1 MANNKKT
8 TYMTVDQIRKQ
19 ERENRF
25 KNLKFDDDKV
35 YSVDEIRQA
44 AIDQGL
50 IEAPKPTVE
59 PPTVNESGRQSA
71 ERRNPLDLRNMV
83 QHTNNDTIPR
93 IAQEAVR
100 NYNTSRVGSDYLSK
114 YDDSTSY
121 TDVQNDIESLQNI
134 RGGAKR
140 RGRDTASYDRA
151 IEMLKSYASQNYSLD
166 DTSLSLEDRNAIYKQ
181 NKQDIADL
189 SGEGN
194 DEYTRDYSLM
204 RWLGMYDK
212 NAVSSDEA
220 NQTAIDLINKDNV
233 KYDVSLDVGG
243 LSDEEKKQKAEEL
256 RTYFQDKYG
265 YGFNTDY
272 LTAASE
278 FYKSKKSR
286 YDNAKVD
293 NEAYE
298 RLGQASAVT
307 SDINK
312 KDDYEQNSVAGDYGT
327 PTSREEVNEY
337 ITNANN
343 ARIAAIDDP
352 TQKLLEQSANRSND
366 LPDKL
371 GSFFAV
377 EKEEIAETP
386 NTYVQLRK
394 DYAGSGFAVDT
405 YDRTP
410 YTMLQT
416 EGYKNHWDV
425 MTNEEV
431 GAYYYLLNT
440 EGKDAAYEYLDSLT
454 NTLQKRANYE
464 NKKTEMEISGEEGTI
479 TNLDWL
485 VRNASTVPDKVAG
498 GIAGYI
504 DNVSHYIAGEDIEPY
519 SNIHGASLSA
529 TATREAAGETLD
541 KKAGAEDANRWAV
554 KPSQL
559 YQGVMS
565 AADMATA
572 MIVGPEVYG
581 ASMGMSAA
589 EDTARDLWEQGE
601 DNDTINALSTAA
613 GTAEMLFEEL
623 SLDKI
628 IKISNLAGEST
639 AKGLV
644 KNYLLNMVKSSGI
657 EASEEVL
664 TEAANMVVDYAV
676 RGDRSDEAGYSFADV
691 ANRLYQA
698 GVGGAIGG
706 LLGGGGATTLSA
718 TAKSAELIQNQS
730 ERNKYIAAV
739 GSKVVGAGNTQELI
753 DQAKAVEGD
762 SKAAQ
767 RIRNKAEKLEQRT
780 EKSGN
785 TKKTFNETGK
795 LYTSMQ
801 ENNIS
806 RVASAEETE
815 IKTALSKA
823 YAERIKAD
831 VNDKSV
837 SKVVN
842 ALYKSEYTD
851 EPLTLSERRI
861 VTTNQKAKAALS
873 DVQSNEDVIRSQI
886 NRAQRRATEDIASTA
901 ALTGTKEQAA
911 EKPAKIDIDD
921 FNLSDDGKT
930 YTADG
935 GEQVDIKSI
944 SSVDADDIRVELS
957 NGNTESVK
965 ALDLGSED
973 QAVVYQGIMDIQTR
987 LGAPVTASFANA
999 VVNEYNQAK
1008 ASDANLSTTDFI
1020 YGVEEAV
1027 RKGYMNDNGGN
1038 YAVNLSESAR
1048 EALFN
1053 EGRKIAQEHTKAQQK
1068 SVQSRI
1074 KGNNSQRKGTV
1085 TYEDGIERS
1094 KLNERQQVGVD
1105 VVTHIAE
1112 ETGIDVVFFRST
1124 KDGKGRFSS
1133 DFYKRYAAEKNI
1145 KAGTAP
1151 NGFWSDSKIY
1161 IDVNAGMNGE
1171 GLILFTAAHEIVHMI
1186 REGSPESFKAL
1197 ADFLVENYAKKG
1209 VDVNK
1214 LVLKEMTRSTN
1225 LNYDAAYEEV
1235 IAQSCESFLRD
1246 IHLSDKAEQLY
1257 KTDKGLATKIKN
1269 ILNRILNALK
1279 KWYGVA
1285 KPQSVEA
1292 NYVLEMKDALSEAYD
1307 KYIAGIRAASEN
1319 LRNMEKPADDGG
1331 AKLQARSGSSAFN
1344 ENAVSTAI
1352 WEALDHADKH
1362 HDNLIKVSEMPQY
1375 VQSLLGISGD
1385 FYVQRNHTYE
1395 NTVSEERAKEE
1406 GRFSD
1411 KAHYHN
1417 YGVEKM
1423 ERALLAIEHPIMT
1436 IVAPRTNDGNPTVIM
1451 LLDEFGHNDAPMYAV
1466 LSFYSNKMINGS
1478 NAIKPHVV
1486 LTIAERDWYATK
1498 GRTGYDEIVESA
1510 IKQGRVIDF
1519 DKNKRA
1525 DLTEVAQTTSLG
1537 SITVS
1542 SLEHNLS
1549 QFKKEINSFKAKNK
1563 ISYQSRSSTDS
1574 DYLSAVERGDMDTA
1588 QRMVDEAAK
1597 AAGYNTP
1604 MLYHGTQ
1611 NFGFTQFDL
1620 NKMDDGMSIFL
1631 TSTEETA
1638 STYSGRT
1645 GVKRINEK
1653 LAGDKYID
1661 DMSPQQLVEALNKNK
1676 GASQFDTEY
1685 KTLSLDEINDMAD
1698 STEKVLRSLEKYAKN
1713 VKPKYVATADTNED
1727 AYYIDLHI
1735 HNLVKHINEND
1746 YFGIMNHLR
1755 PLSEQAEE
1763 FDKPE
1768 YKQLYDTLHLL
1779 FSISGEVRYASN
1791 GYVYYVDVD
1800 DGMMYQPRTEESL
1813 KYFLKSASNFG
1824 NYATYAKLDNPLVID
1839 AKGANWNRIPV
1850 PYDIWWDL
1858 ARTDRGMNYADETPT
1873 SYTRAIAGYAKEH
1886 DYDGVIFKNLE
1897 DNGGEN
1903 DYVHHPKSD
1912 VYVVFDSAQVKSA
1925 DPVTYDDNGD
1935 VIPLSERF
1943 NESNKDIRF
1952 SLRDNVEETRDL
1964 IAVHNLTEEKLLKS
1978 LRLGGLPMPS
1988 VAVIKAENGHKGYG
2002 DISIVFP
2009 KETIDPSENRNNKLY
2024 GGDVWSPTYP
2034 SIDYEVDT
2042 KKANKIYTRAREAL
2056 RKPAAYRLN
2065 PVTFHPE
2072 NIADR
2077 INSYGGEQGFI
2088 EHYKNDYGMKQ
2099 FYLAEQDQAV
2109 PERYVEKR
2117 NEISDVDKEFYSFLA
2132 DQLGKEAFSQEATK
2146 TGREWNNRY
2155 ADDLDNAR
2163 IDYMRSVY
2171 GELSKEEEENLRRD
2185 FESERPVHKFRIAMS
2200 VQGYLENGGV
2210 TVERKLDEDGIKA
2223 DIDKLVD
2230 QSKYEEWLKELFN
2243 GIEKSSG
2250 IYNGTDYYTSSGNRR
2265 SFAQTHY
2272 TETLA
2277 NVVRVMKSQDNGDSF
2292 FGGNGLWAIAAKNYG
2307 TIEEMK
2313 ADKDR
2318 LTNLSDEERQEISN
2332 RFGER
2337 FTEIASSIAN
2347 DGDNEFLALDN
2358 AYGNICDAVRNT
2370 NTKSGLLRELQKYHH
2385 KATVATVDDILDL
2398 VSDVGNMPVN
2408 YFEAKPQRAIKFN
2421 EVSTAVIPDNASQ
2434 ALRTAL
2440 DKAGVKYVEYAS
2452 GNEEA
2457 RTEIL
2462 NSLEDVKFQ
2471 SRDNDLYFGET
2482 DDAFDIDFGED
2493 DSVENLI
2500 AREFVTHHE
2509 DMGEVLRNVAD
2520 IELTP
2525 KKVESIVNRVIRDNL
2540 GRLDAEARHTLSIEL
2555 QMALERINSD
2565 DAQSVSDEIIG
2576 AVRKA
2581 IEGST
2586 VVDDKAVSDYNQLRD
2601 VFKGKKFYLTDEQV
2615 NQLKEHDM
2623 TLDSYR
2629 RAMRG
2634 KVTIVKR
2641 ENAKRSISGGYADAN
2656 ELSLMGLHDVLESPD
2671 EILGFRSWEWDEK
2684 GYDAP
2689 NIIKEAF
2696 ETLRDRREQPITN
2709 VYSDEAIDERAVA
2722 IAAKITGGIVEAK
2735 YNSKQNPYVTKLVA
2749 DLKQKRTEAVNKQKE
2764 KNRQKLAE
2772 LKQKERERAEK
2783 REQDIRQKYRE
2794 QRARGNE
2801 NRKRTEL
2808 RGKIRKLMNSFQSRL
2823 TKPHDGSYVP
2833 RELISQT
2840 VEILNSINMDT
2851 GRSTNLSEKIA
2862 ALRNTYDGLK
2872 EDAQAYAVYDD
2883 TISAMLRGLSES
2895 LGDTSIMNM
2904 SLEQLKQTYDTLRS
2918 LDHYIRESVKM
2929 TDTDEK
2935 RTAHQLGR
2943 EMIAETKDVPKE
2955 HSGLL
2960 SGYIQTQLRAD
2971 VMFNRLAGFKKNSTW
2986 SQMARM
2992 LNDGQLHMTQLQME
3006 FSRIFADVLTDT
3018 KQLRTLSDTKH
3029 LVDIGL
3035 VDDDGNKVPIT
3046 RGMML
3051 SLYMHLLNEDNM
3063 RHVERGGLTIP
3074 SMKEYYKGDLAK
3086 AFGSGQRSVR
3096 VGMIDFSQYA
3106 EGIKTVIEEQLT
3118 DYEIEWIE
3126 KAHEFFDGASRE
3138 ALNDTTMKL
3147 YHFKK
3152 ANVDNYFPI
3161 HTDSNY
3167 RAASFESITRDMS
3180 LENSG
3185 FMKERIKASNPI
3197 LLEDIVD
3204 VINDQIQ
3211 KVSKYCGLTIPI
3223 KNFQK
3228 VYGTTLAGFE
3238 TSLQKEINKKFSGS
3252 RSNTSATKYIDN
3264 LITDL
3269 TSGRQTS
3276 DGPFAKFFSVA
3287 RGNLAAATLTLN
3299 VRVAIAQAASYPTAA
3314 AEIGWKPL
3322 LKAFVKGGKNNRMI
3336 SGADRAYIEEHT
3348 PLLWL
3353 RTQGYSNTEIGDIKE
3368 IRKQRHQIEGKF
3380 KKAMGWI
3387 EFFDGMT
3394 VGRLF
3399 YAAQYYVDEQFPTLK
3414 RGSEEY
3420 KQKVAEVYNDVIE
3433 KTQPNYTTMQRPDIL
3448 RNPNA
3453 LVKSMTMFMTQRLQN
3468 FNIVYDAVG
3477 TYNKYR
3483 KDLTAGKNGVTAQ
3496 DLRQAKTKL
3505 RRALVS
3511 QTVAALTIVGMK
3523 LFADML
3529 MHSMNAYRDDDD
3541 ELTAESV
3548 SLALLNN
3555 FADTIFGSV
3564 LFGSDLYSLLKS
3576 AISGERYYGISLS
3589 GVDSFTDAVE
3599 KIVNLRK
3606 GIDLD
3611 SANKAA
3617 TAICQLM
3624 GIPLNNAEKIGKAI
3638 YNWGS
3643 DFSSGSFMEAG
3654 VERTNKQNVHRAEM
3668 RYTSGDTAGAQEL
3681 LTAMIEQKKAE
3692 GKTDK
3697 EAKSWLRSQL
3707 TSTYKPRYVQ
3717 AVKDNNTEERTAIR
3731 QFLYQ
3736 SGAYGSLTD
3745 LDKTL
3750 SKWVD
3755 K

>member
-1 MANNKKT
+1 MAKKYHTIDELLEQSRMNESDNFSVGDGKSYHTIDEIKSAAEKQGLLPQSDTRVAAPVVYSKQAKPSTAKLDPMIAARERVARVATQTAGAVGSGIISSIINSRQNMNPILRKAAEERVKYERNAASSLEKLQKEVDAPIDLYDVHDVQLALSNIPDVHETAEWFVKYRRGGVLRSDENIAKYNKIKELIDQNVSSARIARSQEYADKIAYEGEDGKSVNYNDLMIGKVAQNRIQDIGLSPDDARRQLYELNT
-8 TYMTVDQIRKQ
+8 GNYNVMDSQPVNMQALQSAGWNVTGDMTNFTQPVSDDDTHKAAVFSPVVYDDKGNVSKILSPQ
-19 ERENRF
+19 ELDAYALKVLRGEDDTL
-25 KNLKFDDDKV
+25 NLKITDTYEGRYASSLASENAQRVRRLSERAYNDTDFTPLLHDAGTVPGEDSSAAKQKLKEAGVDWDEYLTYQQREDEIKRSQQAVQNYANWSTQNAGTATLATGANILMSPGKALDYLVNIVGNAVDRVKAGDNKFSVYNLPDTADDWATNLSGASGEAITESIRSGVRGNGDNV
-35 YSVDEIRQA
+35 FLNWLGDAAANTYGGVTSGIQSALTHATCFALLPPGVAEATSLTIMSGEAANDAYHEVLDNGGTIGQATMYSVA
-44 AIDQGL
+44 AG
-50 IEAPKPTVE
+50 
-59 PPTVNESGRQSA
+59 
-71 ERRNPLDLRNMV
+71 
-83 QHTNNDTIPR
+83 
-93 IAQEAVR
+93 
-100 NYNTSRVGSDYLSK
+100 
-114 YDDSTSY
+114 
-121 TDVQNDIESLQNI
+121 
-134 RGGAKR
+134 
-140 RGRDTASYDRA
+140 
-151 IEMLKSYASQNYSLD
+151 
-166 DTSLSLEDRNAIYKQ
+166 
-181 NKQDIADL
+181 
-189 SGEGN
+189 
-194 DEYTRDYSLM
+194 
-204 RWLGMYDK
+204 
-212 NAVSSDEA
+212 
-220 NQTAIDLINKDNV
+220 
-233 KYDVSLDVGG
+233 
-243 LSDEEKKQKAEEL
+243 
-256 RTYFQDKYG
+256 
-265 YGFNTDY
+265 
-272 LTAASE
+272 
-278 FYKSKKSR
+278 
-286 YDNAKVD
+286 
-293 NEAYE
+293 
-298 RLGQASAVT
+298 
-307 SDINK
+307 
-312 KDDYEQNSVAGDYGT
+312 
-327 PTSREEVNEY
+327 VNEY
-337 ITNANN
+337 I
-343 ARIAAIDDP
+343 
-352 TQKLLEQSANRSND
+352 
-366 LPDKL
+366 
-371 GSFFAV
+371 
-377 EKEEIAETP
+377 
-386 NTYVQLRK
+386 
-394 DYAGSGFAVDT
+394 
-405 YDRTP
+405 
-410 YTMLQT
+410 
-416 EGYKNHWDV
+416 
-425 MTNEEV
+425 
-431 GAYYYLLNT
+431 
-440 EGKDAAYEYLDSLT
+440 
-454 NTLQKRANYE
+454 
-464 NKKTEMEISGEEGTI
+464 GE
-479 TNLDWL
+479 
-485 VRNASTVPDKVAG
+485 
-498 GIAGYI
+498 
-504 DNVSHYIAGEDIEPY
+504 
-519 SNIHGASLSA
+519 
-529 TATREAAGETLD
+529 
-541 KKAGAEDANRWAV
+541 
-554 KPSQL
+554 
-559 YQGVMS
+559 
-565 AADMATA
+565 
-572 MIVGPEVYG
+572 
-581 ASMGMSAA
+581 
-589 EDTARDLWEQGE
+589 
-601 DNDTINALSTAA
+601 
-613 GTAEMLFEEL
+613 
-623 SLDKI
+623 
-628 IKISNLAGEST
+628 KISLENLLDMKQMFGKQK
-639 AKGLV
+639 AKEIII
-644 KNYLLNMVKSSGI
+644 GI
-657 EASEEVL
+657 LKQGIVEGSEEVV
-664 TEAANMVVDYAV
+664 TENLNEFA
-676 RGDRSDEAGYSFADV
+676 DRVINADKSQYERSVQMYLEQGYQEDEARKKASQDFYARVAWAGYGGFIGGIFP
-691 ANRLYQA
+691 
-698 GVGGAIGG
+698 GVGK
-706 LLGGGGATTLSA
+706 
-718 TAKSAELIQNQS
+718 TALNTFKSKLDYDQYTNT
-730 ERNKYIAAV
+730 V
-739 GSKVVGAGNTQELI
+739 GSAVQEAGNTQKLI
-753 DQAKAVEGD
+753 DQAYAMDDKKIKAQAD
-762 SKAAQ
+762 KAAKYDAKQ
-767 RIRNKAEKLEQRT
+767 GQGNVVTNLYNEHKA
-780 EKSGN
+780 
-785 TKKTFNETGK
+785 KKETGK
-795 LYTSMQ
+795 LYASIQ

-823 YAERIKAD
+823 YAEKIKAD

-837 SKVVN
+837 SKVVD
-842 ALYKSEYTD
+842 ALYKSEYTN
-851 EPLTLSERRI
+851 EPLSRSEQRMI
-861 VTTNQKAKAALS
+861 SSDNAKAALS

-886 NRAQRRATEDIASTA
+886 NRAQRRATEDMASTA
-901 ALTGTKEQAA
+901 ALTGTKEQAT

-957 NGNTESVK
+957 NGKTESVK

-1048 EALFN
+1048 EALFD

-1074 KGNNSQRKGTV
+1074 KGENSQRKGTV

-1094 KLNERQQVGVD
+1094 QMNERQQVGVD

-1124 KDGKGRFSS
+1124 KDGKGRYSSNFITKNGFS
-1133 DFYKRYAAEKNI
+1133 EN
-1145 KAGTAP
+1145 GQAP
-1151 NGFWSDSKIY
+1151 NGFWHNGKMY

-1225 LNYDAAYEEV
+1225 LNYDQAFEEV
-1235 IAQSCESFLRD
+1235 IAQSCESLLRD
-1246 IHLSDKAEQLY
+1246 IHQSPEMAKKLY
-1257 KTDKGLATKIKN
+1257 QKDKGLAAKIKN
-1269 ILNRILNALK
+1269 ILNRILNAVK

-1292 NYVLEMKDALSEAYD
+1292 NYVLEMKDALSEIYD
-1307 KYIAGIRAASEN
+1307 RYIAGIRAASEN
-1319 LRNMEKPADDGG
+1319 LRNIEKTADEGG
-1331 AKLQARSGSSAFN
+1331 IKNQFRGVTETGYEVYETSKELKGKSYSEKLAIFESAFYDENSPLYFGSKIRFEKNGNLLYAEIDRHTKN
-1344 ENAVSTAI
+1344 EILHKINPSHLNQWDKAKINIGASGDLVTLMESALFDREEINNERTKNDAHKRTAI
-1352 WEALDHADKH
+1352 WEYYAKSIYVDSKPFDVVVNIRREDSGRRFVYDVKLKQNKNLPQLDPQAKLSRRSKVQSTRLSGRFAYTIPQTENEINREYSDIDTKFSIREEAPPKNTVTGYKVFRIKDGKLYPPMVANPGGADTPVGVWLNADVGERAPDSKTGRAQVKGKGGMSLSFRPGWHLGDIPRASQFDRKNPETGVKDMFPSDFVWAECDCAADVDYQEEAMSYGYTDNGKFRHAYAGLPRVPENGYYKYRTNPRPDTVPWIITGA
-1362 HDNLIKVSEMPQY
+1362 IKVNRI
-1375 VQSLLGISGD
+1375 L
-1385 FYVQRNHTYE
+1385 
-1395 NTVSEERAKEE
+1395 
-1406 GRFSD
+1406 SD
-1411 KAHYHN
+1411 A
-1417 YGVEKM
+1417 
-1423 ERALLAIEHPIMT
+1423 
-1436 IVAPRTNDGNPTVIM
+1436 
-1451 LLDEFGHNDAPMYAV
+1451 
-1466 LSFYSNKMINGS
+1466 
-1478 NAIKPHVV
+1478 
-1486 LTIAERDWYATK
+1486 
-1498 GRTGYDEIVESA
+1498 
-1510 IKQGRVIDF
+1510 
-1519 DKNKRA
+1519 
-1525 DLTEVAQTTSLG
+1525 EVAEILEKNGVKPPERQGGNKTLEELG
-1537 SITVS
+1537 
-1542 SLEHNLS
+1542 LNNEHI
-1549 QFKKEINSFKAKNK
+1549 KR
-1563 ISYQSRSSTDS
+1563 QSRSDS
-1574 DYLSAVERGDMDTA
+1574 DYLSAVKRGDMKTV
-1588 QRMVDEAAK
+1588 QSMVDEAAEAVGYTVKAYHSGENGITKFQSGNSAGLIYFAFSKQSAKK
-1597 AAGYNTP
+1597 AARSNKAIYSAFLSIQKPVNTRDSAIDWYYAEDG
-1604 MLYHGTQ
+1604 LKVAQ
-1611 NFGFTQFDL
+1611 WRREGF
-1620 NKMDDGMSIFL
+1620 
-1631 TSTEETA
+1631 
-1638 STYSGRT
+1638 
-1645 GVKRINEK
+1645 
-1653 LAGDKYID
+1653 
-1661 DMSPQQLVEALNKNK
+1661 
-1676 GASQFDTEY
+1676 
-1685 KTLSLDEINDMAD
+1685 D
-1698 STEKVLRSLEKYAKN
+1698 S
-1713 VKPKYVATADTNED
+1713 
-1727 AYYIDLHI
+1727 
-1735 HNLVKHINEND
+1735 
-1746 YFGIMNHLR
+1746 
-1755 PLSEQAEE
+1755 
-1763 FDKPE
+1763 
-1768 YKQLYDTLHLL
+1768 
-1779 FSISGEVRYASN
+1779 
-1791 GYVYYVDVD
+1791 
-1800 DGMMYQPRTEESL
+1800 
-1813 KYFLKSASNFG
+1813 
-1824 NYATYAKLDNPLVID
+1824 
-1839 AKGANWNRIPV
+1839 
-1850 PYDIWWDL
+1850 
-1858 ARTDRGMNYADETPT
+1858 
-1873 SYTRAIAGYAKEH
+1873 
-1886 DYDGVIFKNLE
+1886 
-1897 DNGGEN
+1897 
-1903 DYVHHPKSD
+1903 
-1912 VYVVFDSAQVKSA
+1912 VYVKDEAGISVAVFNPEQVKSA

-2056 RKPAAYRLN
+2056 RKPAAYSLN

-2099 FYLAEQDQAV
+2099 FYLAEQNQAV

-2185 FESERPVHKFRIAMS
+2185 FESERPVHKFRIARS

-2471 SRDNDLYFGET
+2471 SRDDDLYFGET

-2525 KKVESIVNRVIRDNL
+2525 KKVESIVNRVIRDHL
-2540 GRLDAEARHTLSIEL
+2540 GRLDAEARHTLSIKL
-2555 QMALERINSD
+2555 QLALERVNVD
-2565 DAQSVSDEIIG
+2565 DPQTVSDEIIG
-2576 AVRKA
+2576 AVHKA

-2586 VVDDKAVSDYNQLRD
+2586 VVDDKAVSNYNQLRD
-2601 VFKGKKFYLTDEQV
+2601 AFKGKKFYLTDEQV

-2629 RAMRG
+2629 RAMMG

-2671 EILGFRSWEWDEK
+2671 EVLGFRSWEWDEK

-2689 NIIKEAF
+2689 NIIKKAF

-2794 QRARGNE
+2794 RRARGYE

-2833 RELISQT
+2833 RELISRT

-2851 GRSTNLSEKIA
+2851 GRSAKLSEKIA

-2872 EDAQAYAVYDD
+2872 EDAQAYAAYDD

-2895 LGDTSIMNM
+2895 LGNTSIMNM

-3029 LVDIGL
+3029 LVDVGL

-3096 VGMIDFSQYA
+3096 VGMIDFSQYS

-3126 KAHEFFDGASRE
+3126 KAREFFDGASRE

-3276 DGPFAKFFSVA
+3276 DGPTAKFFSMA

-3368 IRKQRHQIEGKF
+3368 IRKQRHQIEGKV
-3380 KKAMGWI
+3380 KKALGWI

-3453 LVKSMTMFMTQRLQN
+3453 LVKSLTMFMTQRLQN

-3505 RRALVS
+3505 RRAVVS

-3576 AISGERYYGISLS
+3576 AISSERYYGISLS

-3643 DFSSGSFMEAG
+3643 DFSSGRFMEAG
-3654 VERTNKQNVHRAEM
+3654 VDRTNKQNIHRAEM
-3668 RYTSGDTAGAQEL
+3668 RYTSGNIAEAQKL

-3745 LDKTL
+3745 LDKAL